1 MTKIL
6 VVEDERRI
14 RELLVDILLDAEY
27 EVIEA
32 EDGCEGLEKACSEHP
47 DIMLLDVMM
56 PGMDGFQVLEKLK
69 EDPVAQFIA
78 VIMVSAK
85 GQEAD
90 VAKALELGAVSYI
103 CKPWD
108 PDEVETQVKKVD
120 SVLRQ
125 AS

>member
-27 EVIEA
+27 DVIEA
-32 EDGCEGLEKACSEHP
+32 EDGCEGLEKACREHP
-47 DIMLLDVMM
+47 DIILLDVMM
-56 PGMDGFQVLEKLK
+56 PAMDGFQVLEKLK
-69 EDPVAQFIA
+69 ADPAAQSIA
-78 VIMVSAK
+78 VIMVTAK
-85 GQEAD
+85 GQETD
-90 VAKALELGAVSYI
+90 FVKAEELGAIGYI

-120 SVLRQ
+120 SGTKRLL
-125 AS
+125 

>member
-14 RELLVDILLDAEY
+14 RELLVDILLDEEY
-27 EVIEA
+27 DVIEA

-90 VAKALELGAVSYI
+90 VAKALELGAVGYI